1 MVWMLAAEEG
11 LTIGGVEIGETVARW
26 IELAAITAIT
36 VAIVAAV
43 IRAGITWLNSDG
55 NAAFETFKRGI
66 GRGMLV
72 GLDLLIAADIIK
84 TVTVDPT
91 LENTATLGLLVLIRT
106 FLSWSIV
113 VEVTGRWPWE
123 EPLGDPSQSL

>member
-1 MVWMLAAEEG
+1 MAWLLAAEEG
-11 LTIGGVEIGETVARW
+11 LTVGGLEIGETVAKW
-26 IELAAITAIT
+26 IEVAAITAIT
-36 VAIVAAV
+36 VGIVAAV
-43 IRAGITWLNSDG
+43 IRAVIAWIRSDG
-55 NAAFETFKRGI
+55 ASALEVFKRGI

-123 EPLGDPSQSL
+123 ELPEKASG

>member
-1 MVWMLAAEEG
+1 MAWLLAADEG
-11 LTIGGVEIGETVARW
+11 LTIGGWEIGETVAET
-26 IELAAITAIT
+26 IEVAAIAAIS
-36 VAIVAAV
+36 VAIVFAIISALIAWV
-43 IRAGITWLNSDG
+43 KSDG
-55 NAAFETFKRGI
+55 DAAFAVFKRGI

-84 TVTVDPT
+84 TVTVEAT
-91 LENTATLGLLVLIRT
+91 LENTATLGLLVLVRT

-123 EPLGDPSQSL
+123 GTAGRHG